1 MVTHRGRLWEWC
13 SRFYYAIAIDK
24 LKLSIGVRVKIGQAR
39 MGVLIMDLMIFAN
52 VAIGDRIVFSGSK
65 IIGGFLLWLPRIVI
79 GHLVIGRQR
88 ASES

>member
-1 MVTHRGRLWEWC
+1 
-13 SRFYYAIAIDK
+13 
-24 LKLSIGVRVKIGQAR
+24 